1 MFVITVLQV
10 GVPFLWCGA
19 VLAISFLETPL
30 KFRAPG
36 ITLPLGLG
44 IGALVFRALNIVEL
58 VLAVVLT
65 GAVWVAPPSA
75 LVIGVLGGLWLLL
88 VAQVVVV
95 RRRLDRRTAEL
106 LAGVGLPRS
115 PLHLVYVAL
124 EIVKILLLPVLGIL
138 ALAVG
143 MAGAAS

>member
-36 ITLPLGLG
+36 MTLHLGLG
-44 IGALVFRALNIVEL
+44 VGALVFRALNIVEF
-58 VLAVVLT
+58 VLAAVLT
-65 GAVWVAPPSA
+65 AAVGMAPPA
-75 LVIGVLGGLWLLL
+75 TPVIGALGVLWLLL
-88 VAQVVVV
+88 VTQVVLV

-106 LAGVGLPRS
+106 LAGAELPRS
-115 PLHLVYVAL
+115 PLHLVYIAL

-138 ALAVG
+138 ALA
-143 MAGAAS
+143 GAAS